1 MNYKYQL
8 QTFLRKK
15 SNLPKL
21 VVIYW
26 PTAAGKTAMSIDI
39 AQTLES
45 EIISTDSRQLFKHME
60 IWTAKV
66 TTEEMQWVKHHM
78 VDFLDPNEEFS
89 VWEYKYKAEEIMW
102 ELYKKNKIPVLV
114 WWTGL
119 YIDSLIYDF
128 DIPKVIGDKKFR
140 ERLEAEAKEFWP
152 EYVYQKLVD
161 IDPIYA
167 KEVHPNNTQYV
178 VRAIEVK
185 MLSWISKADS
195 KAEKKLKYDVLFLT
209 PYAWDREELYNR
221 INDRVDLMFEQ
232 WLEEEIK
239 KLLSMWYDKNSFGMK
254 SIWYSEYFQY
264 LDWEYCFEEMK
275 DKIKQNTRNYAKRQL
290 TWFRK
295 YQV

>member
-1 MNYKYQL
+1 MNYKAQL
-8 QTFLRKK
+8 KIFLKK
-15 SNLPKL
+15 ESIFPKL

-39 AQTLES
+39 AKTLES
-45 EIISTDSRQLFKHME
+45 EIISTDSRQLFKYME
-60 IWTAKV
+60 VGTAKV
-66 TTEEMQWVKHHM
+66 TKEEMEGIKHHM
-78 VDFLDPNEEFS
+78 VDFLNPNEEFS
-89 VWEYKYKAEEIMW
+89 VGEYKHNAEEIMW
-102 ELYKKNKIPVLV
+102 ELYKENKIPILV

-128 DIPKVIGDKKFR
+128 NIPKVIGDKKLR
-140 ERLEAEAKEFWP
+140 EKLEGEAKEFWAD
-152 EYVYQKLVD
+152 YVYQKLVK

-185 MLSWISKADS
+185 MLSWISKSES
-195 KAEKKLKYDVLFLT
+195 KVEKKLKYDVLFLT
-209 PYAWDREELYNR
+209 PYSWDREELYDR
-221 INDRVDLMFEQ
+221 INYRVDLMFEQ
-232 WLEEEIK
+232 GLEAEIK

-254 SIWYSEYFQY
+254 SIWYSEYFKY
-264 LDWEYCFEEMK
+264 LDWEYSFEQMK

-295 YQV
+295 YK